1 MLRPPSRAGKRFLPI
16 PLPAALLSAAGFFL
30 VPAAISRVAC
40 PANLCTKRITD
51 MLKCKALAAS
61 ALATLTACSLTGSP
75 QNVQQEVQDAVVA
88 SSTVLT
94 PAQLAAVEQLCIAAS
109 PGLATATGPTAPP
122 SISGGAI
129 YPAAYCADLLRA
141 PPGMVPATTTSGTP
155 AWLTATL
162 QAVEVAAKIAGVVI
176 PLLP

>member
-1 MLRPPSRAGKRFLPI
+1 
-16 PLPAALLSAAGFFL
+16 
-30 VPAAISRVAC
+30 
-40 PANLCTKRITD
+40 

-61 ALATLTACSLTGSP
+61 ALAALTACSVFGSP
-75 QNVQQEVQDAVVA
+75 QQAVQGAVVA

-94 PAQLAAVEQLCIAAS
+94 PAQLAAVQQLCIAAA
-109 PGLATATGPTAPP
+109 PGLATATAPTAPA
-122 SISGGAI
+122 SVSGGAI
-129 YPAAYCADLLRA
+129 YPAEYCAELLKA
-141 PPGMVPATTTSGTP
+141 PQGMVPATTNSGTP